1 MEVLGWNAPGTAAGA
16 RKLHDP
22 SMLPRTRKPAF
33 ARNRPAS
40 RIRLLPLRRTL
51 RRKKVA
57 LNPSPLPGLPDPS
70 LLIVIPAHDEE
81 TTIGAVLSGLAE
93 HLRGDRLVVSDASA
107 DATASN
113 ARAAGAQVIEVSQQ
127 IGAWG
132 ATQTGLR
139 WAQRCGYQRAATL
152 DGDGQHCPASLAV
165 LVRAQLETGADVV
178 IGTYPERLSRPKRL
192 AWSWFRALTGL
203 AVEDL
208 TSGLRVYGPRA
219 LRLLASAEATL
230 LDYQD
235 VGVLLLLRKYGLSVH
250 EVPVTM
256 YPRQAGHSRVFS
268 SWLTVARYMF
278 QTTLLCIARVGRFGG
293 APVADA
299 RR

>member
-1 MEVLGWNAPGTAAGA
+1 MEVLGWSAPGTAAGA
-16 RKLHDP
+16 RKLRDP
-22 SMLPRTRKPAF
+22 NMLPGTRKPAF
-33 ARNRPAS
+33 ARSRPAS

-51 RRKKVA
+51 RRKKAA
-57 LNPSPLPGLPDPS
+57 LNAPALSGPPEPD

-81 TTIGAVLSGLAE
+81 ATIGGVLDGLAAQI
-93 HLRGDRLVVSDASA
+93 GCDRLVVSDASR
-107 DATASN
+107 DSTTAI

-139 WAQRCGYQRAATL
+139 WARRRGYERAATL
-152 DGDGQHCPASLAV
+152 DGDGQHCPASLAA
-165 LVRAQLETGADVV
+165 LVRAQRETGADVV

-192 AWSWFRALTGL
+192 AWAWFRTLTGL

-256 YPRQAGHSRVFS
+256 YPRQAGQSRVFS
-268 SWLTVARYMF
+268 SWFTVARYML
-278 QTTLLCIARVGRFGG
+278 QTTLLCIARLGRFGG
-293 APVADA
+293 APAADP